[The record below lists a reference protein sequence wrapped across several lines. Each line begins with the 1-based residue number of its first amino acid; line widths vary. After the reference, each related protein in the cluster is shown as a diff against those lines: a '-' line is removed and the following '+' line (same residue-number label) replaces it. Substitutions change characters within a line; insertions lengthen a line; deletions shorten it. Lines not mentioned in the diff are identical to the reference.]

1 MNKKQLMILAVVY
14 LSPVVLLALNDAYVL
29 LSAPLLYE
37 KLFKILVLSY
47 TCLVMLIGPIMD
59 LLKGVK

>member
-14 LSPVVLLALNDAYVL
+14 LSPIVLMAFNDAYVL
-29 LSAPLLYE
+29 LTAPLLYE
-37 KLFKILVLSY
+37 RLARFLAMFY
-47 TCLVMLIGPIMD
+47 MCLAMLIGPLMD

>member
-14 LSPVVLLALNDAYVL
+14 LSPVVLLAFNEAYVL
-29 LSAPLLYE
+29 LTAPLLYE
-37 KLFKILVLSY
+37 RLFKILILSY
-47 TCLVMLIGPIMD
+47 TCLALLIGPIVD

>member
-14 LSPVVLLALNDAYVL
+14 LSPVVLLAFNEAYVL
-29 LSAPLLYE
+29 LTAPLLYE
-37 KLFKILVLSY
+37 RLFRILVSSY
-47 TCLVMLIGPIMD
+47 LCLAMLIGPIMD

>member
-14 LSPVVLLALNDAYVL
+14 LSPVVLMAFNDAYVL
-29 LSAPLLYE
+29 LTAPLLYE
-37 KLFKILVLSY
+37 RLAKILASLY
-47 TCLVMLIGPIMD
+47 LCLAMLIGPLMD